1 MSKMKKVLIALL
13 RGGMSQ
19 SAIAAAEHVSK
30 RDVSEAAR
38 VAKER
43 GLTLAEV
50 ESMDAAK
57 VDSEL
62 FPRAERPRDASH
74 LQPDLA
80 ALVERKKKNSKL
92 PVKLLWMEHCEQ
104 AAAEGKL
111 AYSYQAFCEMF
122 AQEAEESGA
131 ARRFRH
137 APGEKAFVDWAGLT
151 AWLTDKVTGHR
162 TKVYV
167 LVIVLPCSAYFWAG
181 GFTDMRQRSWLEGHM
196 QAFEGFGGTPRML
209 IPDNCATATDRGQ
222 AHATLVNEEYQ
233 RFAEHYG
240 CAVIPTRVRA
250 PRDKGLA
257 ESTVNLVEE
266 WVIAPSNEM
275 RFYTLGEFNEYCAER
290 IAWLNSRPFSDREGS
305 RESEFESEERA
316 ALQPLPPERYETCEW
331 RRCKVAPNYHVRVD
345 YMHYS
350 VPHTLIG
357 RTVDVRVTESAVTV
371 LDGGEVVARH
381 DRLRGRRGQ
390 YSTIAEH
397 MPANHR
403 ELDSPWSRERFESWA
418 EKVGPETATAVK
430 RLLDRSAIVEQAFVP
445 CRNILGL
452 AKRYGPERLERAC
465 ARVNEAGAVPS
476 YTGLKNSVLAAKA
489 AEANGRPRTVA
500 EPSQVVDRAKSA
512 GRVRGAEAYRRNRPE
527 GGAGDAD

>member
-1 MSKMKKVLIALL
+1 M
-13 RGGMSQ
+13 
-19 SAIAAAEHVSK
+19 
-30 RDVSEAAR
+30 
-38 VAKER
+38 
-43 GLTLAEV
+43 
-50 ESMDAAK
+50 
-57 VDSEL
+57 
-62 FPRAERPRDASH
+62 
-74 LQPDLA
+74 
-80 ALVERKKKNSKL
+80 
-92 PVKLLWMEHCEQ
+92 
-104 AAAEGKL
+104 
-111 AYSYQAFCEMF
+111 
-122 AQEAEESGA
+122 
-131 ARRFRH
+131 
-137 APGEKAFVDWAGLT
+137 
-151 AWLTDKVTGHR
+151 
-162 TKVYV
+162 
-167 LVIVLPCSAYFWAG
+167 
-181 GFTDMRQRSWLEGHM
+181 
-196 QAFEGFGGTPRML
+196 
-209 IPDNCATATDRGQ
+209 
-222 AHATLVNEEYQ
+222 
-233 RFAEHYG
+233 
-240 CAVIPTRVRA
+240 
-250 PRDKGLA
+250 
-257 ESTVNLVEE
+257 
-266 WVIAPSNEM
+266 IAPSNEM
-275 RFYTLGEFNEYCAER
+275 RFYTLGEFNGYCAER

-345 YMHYS
+345 CMHCS

-357 RTVDVRVTESAVTV
+357 RTVDVRVTESAVTA

-445 CRNILGL
+445 CRNMLGL

-476 YTGLKNSVLAAKA
+476 YTGLKNSMLAAKA